1 MSLRRAVAAG
11 LVEFGDVRKDWPM
24 SDANVFGN
32 EPDFR
37 LPNGVSILQVAKH
50 AGAELLGATAY
61 VLEAGA
67 RWADLHVHYANEEM
81 IVVLEGT
88 PTVYTLDGSRQ
99 LQSGEVVACLRGRR
113 GAHRL
118 TNESEVPARVLIVST
133 TNMPEI
139 VEYPEEGEEG
149 RVLAMTEPPYSEA
162 QYDDSRGRLI
172 RVFRRDQGQ
181 PIPPD
186 RAPNS

>member
-1 MSLRRAVAAG
+1 
-11 LVEFGDVRKDWPM
+11 M